1 MDVAMSNKTYYA
13 IVEQCRND
21 KYRNKYNPE
30 NGKFE
35 ITQYK
40 SLLYERNLA
49 GVYGWLDGYG
59 YPPNRHLD
67 VIVITNNKYE
77 LGERIEIKII
87 GIFLRKDNDS
97 KLIAIE
103 SSRNENEITE
113 IPINE
118 LQMIKAL
125 YPIMDN
131 GEGWF
136 GKEIAYQDIQ
146 KYINGKY

>member
-1 MDVAMSNKTYYA
+1 MNIIINNQTYYA
-13 IVEQCRND
+13 VVEQRRND
-21 KYRNKYNPE
+21 QYRNRYDPE

-40 SLLYERNLA
+40 SLLFERNLV

-67 VIVITNNKYE
+67 VIVITNNEYE
-77 LGERIEIKII
+77 LGNKIEIKII
-87 GIFLRKDNDS
+87 GIFIRNDNDN

-113 IPINE
+113 IPISE
-118 LQMIKAL
+118 QQMINTL
-125 YPIMDN
+125 YPKIDN

-136 GKEIAYQDIQ
+136 GKEIAYQNIE
-146 KYINGKY
+146 KYINGNN